1 MDPGSPPAPAV
12 CLDVPTPRLRF
23 TDGSPWSPITTSW
36 IWAVVVT
43 ITTSIAGY
51 WPEKPQIPVALPF
64 RSNLFISAG
73 IDTVV
78 RPPILVGRASVA
90 RELGSPAALSLD
102 LTPRETRRS
111 SSRASRRTTREPEAH
126 PSNLSHSSYSLPPTP
141 VTTSFEEQLPSA
153 KRRKTQR
160 SATVDEKTDS
170 TQDSA
175 QTPNQKGSGGPSQI
189 SNSVSRKR
197 ERGRKSALANGE
209 TVQPA
214 TPAPNPKQQS
224 QSTLHNFL
232 SRKPQ
237 DRRKSLATQNPS
249 PNPTMSTSNVSN
261 SPVMNPS
268 ASNGRKTRKSMPAK
282 LNGVENSEKTSSV
295 DSTTS
300 VTSTPQQN
308 AQGGKANKTPASS
321 AASANNAKAAQTQE
335 ASTKLATPATQP
347 RSTPRTTTAR
357 SRRAERKSRA
367 MAVTQDSKSVQ
378 STPVSAVNANS
389 HKPVNS
395 QVAARTSSRPQRSTR
410 KTAATSAS
418 QAVDDGSLETPSA
431 PKTPFSREVADSIES
446 TPAFDSKAGYETM
459 SGYDLDTPGYE
470 RSTPYG
476 ESFPFEYPADMYG
489 NKFGLDGSNDGPG
502 SPTASFS
509 TTTSAARTSGRT
521 RKPTIKAM
529 ESLESE
535 RRFRRNR
542 APSSMPE
549 SALKEVKGKA
559 AVKKTRANKKAS
571 AKTTG
576 TAQAFKAAVDGKWAA
591 VANRLLDLAAAAV
604 APEFEPSSEAEG
616 WLEELR
622 KEYVKKSEEKKTE
635 TPTVQSE
642 AEPVTEA
649 ASEAQPQAEIG
660 VEGSSKPFSTSET
673 HRWTDEDGFV
683 FTGKKNKYG
692 EELVLVGEGYS
703 WFRPNNTY
711 GDKLLPQPPIRLKSH
726 EQFEKDRIFG
736 YPPRMGERNLPQD
749 NKMPF
754 FFENVDEVKAT
765 IKAREEARKRGIAV
779 DRMMPAAYI
788 QTLIAQHDEN
798 APKDG
803 SGEAKETKETK
814 EPTRKRRRGGEASE
828 TTQPTKRRRREP
840 EPTPPA
846 EPPKTLRIKLT
857 LKGGAAGATRKR
869 SHSEMEDQPAETKP
883 TETKSQQER
892 SSPSKILKLGLRRNY
907 TQEMMKRTTPEDL
920 AKGPP
925 EPPKDKLEA
934 LNLAPLPGPPPRNY
948 NTAPGGRPRRRAA
961 AALIAEFQ
969 NHAEQRARRANAR
982 KRNVPSDKSDDPN
995 SQPNG
1000 QPNGHSNG
1008 QPN

>member
-1 MDPGSPPAPAV
+1 M
-12 CLDVPTPRLRF
+12 
-23 TDGSPWSPITTSW
+23 
-36 IWAVVVT
+36 
-43 ITTSIAGY
+43 
-51 WPEKPQIPVALPF
+51 
-64 RSNLFISAG
+64 
-73 IDTVV
+73 
-78 RPPILVGRASVA
+78 VGRASVA

-111 SSRASRRTTREPEAH
+111 SSRASRKTTREPEAL
-126 PSNLSHSSYSLPPTP
+126 PSNLSHSSVSLPPTP

-160 SATVDEKTDS
+160 SATVDEKTS
-170 TQDSA
+170 LNQESA
-175 QTPNQKGSGGPSQI
+175 QTPNQQGSGGPSQI
-189 SNSVSRKR
+189 SNSVPKKR
-197 ERGRKSALANGE
+197 GRGRKSALANGE

-214 TPAPNPKQQS
+214 TPTSNPKQQS

-232 SRKPQ
+232 SRTLK

-249 PNPTMSTSNVSN
+249 PNPTMSTSHVSSPAMN
-261 SPVMNPS
+261 SS
-268 ASNGRKTRKSMPAK
+268 ASNSRKTRKSMPAK
-282 LNGVENSEKTSSV
+282 LNGFENSEKTSSV
-295 DSTTS
+295 DSTS
-300 VTSTPQQN
+300 SLTSTPN
-308 AQGGKANKTPASS
+308 AQSGKADKAPANS
-321 AASANNAKAAQTQE
+321 AASAITAEAAEAQE
-335 ASTKLATPATQP
+335 ASTKLATSATQP

-367 MAVTQDSKSVQ
+367 MAATQNSKSAQ
-378 STPVSAVNANS
+378 STPVSAVNSSS
-389 HKPVNS
+389 HKPAHS
-395 QVAARTSSRPQRSTR
+395 QVATRTSSRPQRSTR
-410 KTAATSAS
+410 KSAINAAS
-418 QAVDDGSLETPSA
+418 QAVDDASFETPSVS
-431 PKTPFSREVADSIES
+431 KTPFGREVADSIES
-446 TPAFDSKAGYETM
+446 TPAIDSKAEFDTM
-459 SGYDLDTPGYE
+459 SGYDLDTPGIE

-476 ESFPFEYPADMYG
+476 ESFPFEYHADMYG
-489 NKFGLDGSNDGPG
+489 NKFGLDGSNEGPG
-502 SPTASFS
+502 SPTASYS

-542 APSSMPE
+542 APSSKPE

-559 AVKKTRANKKAS
+559 AVKKTRANKQAN
-571 AKTTG
+571 AKTAG
-576 TAQAFKAAVDGKWAA
+576 IAQASKAGVEGNWAVL
-591 VANRLLDLAAAAV
+591 ANRLLDLAAAAV

-616 WLEELR
+616 WVEELR
-622 KEYVKKSEEKKTE
+622 KEYMEKQEKKTE
-635 TPTVQSE
+635 TPAVQSE
-642 AEPVTEA
+642 AELVTEA

-660 VEGSSKPFSTSET
+660 VEGSSQT
-673 HRWTDEDGFV
+673 
-683 FTGKKNKYG
+683 NKFG
-692 EELVLVGEGYS
+692 EELVVVGEGYS

-788 QTLIAQHDEN
+788 QTLIAQHDET

-803 SGEAKETKETK
+803 PGEVKEAKETK

-828 TTQPTKRRRREP
+828 TTQVPKRRRREPEP

-857 LKGGAAGATRKR
+857 LKGGAGAATRKR
-869 SHSEMEDQPAETKP
+869 SYSEMEDQPAEMKPAETKP
-883 TETKSQQER
+883 AEGKSQQER

-907 TQEMMKRTTPEDL
+907 TQEMIRRTTPEDL
-920 AKGPP
+920 AMGPP
-925 EPPKDKLEA
+925 EPPKDMYEA
-934 LNLAPLPGPPPRNY
+934 FNVAPPPGPPPRNF

-969 NHAEQRARRANAR
+969 NHAEERARRANAR
-982 KRNVPSDKSDDPN
+982 KRNVPSDKPDDPN
-995 SQPNG
+995 TKPNGQPNG
-1000 QPNGHSNG
+1000 QPN
-1008 QPN
+1008 

>member
-1 MDPGSPPAPAV
+1 MEANNTEV
-12 CLDVPTPRLRF
+12 
-23 TDGSPWSPITTSW
+23 
-36 IWAVVVT
+36 
-43 ITTSIAGY
+43 
-51 WPEKPQIPVALPF
+51 
-64 RSNLFISAG
+64 
-73 IDTVV
+73 
-78 RPPILVGRASVA
+78 VGRASVA

-111 SSRASRRTTREPEAH
+111 SSRASRKTTREPEAL
-126 PSNLSHSSYSLPPTP
+126 PSNLSHSSISLPPTP
-141 VTTSFEEQLPSA
+141 VTTSFEEQLSSS
-153 KRRKTQR
+153 KRRKTHR
-160 SATVDEKTDS
+160 SATVDEKIGLN
-170 TQDSA
+170 QESA
-175 QTPNQKGSGGPSQI
+175 QTPKQQGSGGPSQI
-189 SNSVSRKR
+189 SNSVSKKR
-197 ERGRKSALANGE
+197 GRGRKSALANGE

-214 TPAPNPKQQS
+214 TPASNPKQQS

-232 SRKPQ
+232 SRTLK
-237 DRRKSLATQNPS
+237 DRRKSLVTQNPS
-249 PNPTMSTSNVSN
+249 TNPTMSTSNVSSPAMN
-261 SPVMNPS
+261 SS
-268 ASNGRKTRKSMPAK
+268 ASNSRKTRKSMPAK
-282 LNGVENSEKTSSV
+282 LNGFENSEKTSSV
-295 DSTTS
+295 DSTS
-300 VTSTPQQN
+300 SLTSTPN
-308 AQGGKANKTPASS
+308 AQSGKADKAPANS
-321 AASANNAKAAQTQE
+321 AASATTAEAAEAQE

-367 MAVTQDSKSVQ
+367 MAAQNSKSAQ
-378 STPVSAVNANS
+378 STPVSAVNSSS

-395 QVAARTSSRPQRSTR
+395 LVATRTSSRPQRSTR
-410 KTAATSAS
+410 KSAINAASL
-418 QAVDDGSLETPSA
+418 AVDDASLETPSV
-431 PKTPFSREVADSIES
+431 PKTPFGREVADSIES
-446 TPAFDSKAGYETM
+446 TPALDSKAEFDTM
-459 SGYDLDTPGYE
+459 SGYDLDTPGIE

-476 ESFPFEYPADMYG
+476 ESFPFEYHADMYG
-489 NKFGLDGSNDGPG
+489 NKFGLDGSNEGPG
-502 SPTASFS
+502 SPTASYS

-542 APSSMPE
+542 APSSKPE

-559 AVKKTRANKKAS
+559 AVKKTRANKQAN
-571 AKTTG
+571 AKTAG
-576 TAQAFKAAVDGKWAA
+576 IAQASKAGVDGKWA
-591 VANRLLDLAAAAV
+591 VLANRLLDLAAAAV
-604 APEFEPSSEAEG
+604 APEFEQSSEAEG
-616 WLEELR
+616 WVEELR
-622 KEYVKKSEEKKTE
+622 KEYMEKQEKKTE
-635 TPTVQSE
+635 TPAVQSE
-642 AEPVTEA
+642 AEPVIEA

-660 VEGSSKPFSTSET
+660 VEGISKPISTSET
-673 HRWTDEDGFV
+673 HRWTDEDGFI
-683 FTGKKNKYG
+683 FTGQKNKFG
-692 EELVLVGEGYS
+692 EELVVVGEGYS

-788 QTLIAQHDEN
+788 QTLIAQHDET

-803 SGEAKETKETK
+803 PGEVKEAKETK

-828 TTQPTKRRRREP
+828 TTQVPKRRRREPEP

-857 LKGGAAGATRKR
+857 LKGGAGAATRKR
-869 SHSEMEDQPAETKP
+869 SHSEMEDQPAEMKPAETKP
-883 TETKSQQER
+883 AERKSQQER

-907 TQEMMKRTTPEDL
+907 TQEMIRRTTPEDL
-920 AKGPP
+920 AMGPP
-925 EPPKDKLEA
+925 EPPKDIYEA
-934 LNLAPLPGPPPRNY
+934 FNVAPPPGPPPRNF

-969 NHAEQRARRANAR
+969 NHAEERARRANAR
-982 KRNVPSDKSDDPN
+982 KRNVPSDKPDDPN
-995 SQPNG
+995 TKPNGQPNG
-1000 QPNGHSNG
+1000 QPN
-1008 QPN
+1008 

>member
-1 MDPGSPPAPAV
+1 M
-12 CLDVPTPRLRF
+12 
-23 TDGSPWSPITTSW
+23 
-36 IWAVVVT
+36 
-43 ITTSIAGY
+43 
-51 WPEKPQIPVALPF
+51 
-64 RSNLFISAG
+64 
-73 IDTVV
+73 
-78 RPPILVGRASVA
+78 VGRASVA

-111 SSRASRRTTREPEAH
+111 SSRASRKTTREPEAL
-126 PSNLSHSSYSLPPTP
+126 PSNLSHSSISLPPTP

-160 SATVDEKTDS
+160 SATVDEKTS
-170 TQDSA
+170 SNQESA
-175 QTPNQKGSGGPSQI
+175 QTPNQQGSGGPSQI
-189 SNSVSRKR
+189 SNSVSKKR
-197 ERGRKSALANGE
+197 GRGRKSALANGE

-214 TPAPNPKQQS
+214 TPTSNPKQQS

-232 SRKPQ
+232 SRTLK

-249 PNPTMSTSNVSN
+249 PNPTMSTSHVSSPAMN
-261 SPVMNPS
+261 SS
-268 ASNGRKTRKSMPAK
+268 ASNSRKTRKSMPAK
-282 LNGVENSEKTSSV
+282 LNSFENSEKTSSV
-295 DSTTS
+295 DSTS
-300 VTSTPQQN
+300 SLTSTPN
-308 AQGGKANKTPASS
+308 AQSGKADKAPANS
-321 AASANNAKAAQTQE
+321 AASAITAEAAEAQE

-347 RSTPRTTTAR
+347 HSTPRTMTAR

-367 MAVTQDSKSVQ
+367 MAATQNSKSAQ
-378 STPVSAVNANS
+378 STPVSAVNS
-389 HKPVNS
+389 SSYKPAHS
-395 QVAARTSSRPQRSTR
+395 QVATRTSSRPQRSTR
-410 KTAATSAS
+410 KSAINAAS
-418 QAVDDGSLETPSA
+418 QAVDDASLETPSVS
-431 PKTPFSREVADSIES
+431 KTPFGREVADSIES
-446 TPAFDSKAGYETM
+446 TPALDSKAEFDTM
-459 SGYDLDTPGYE
+459 SGYDLDTPGIE

-476 ESFPFEYPADMYG
+476 ESFPFEYHADMYG
-489 NKFGLDGSNDGPG
+489 NKFGLDGSNEGPG
-502 SPTASFS
+502 SPTASYS

-542 APSSMPE
+542 APSSKPE

-559 AVKKTRANKKAS
+559 AVKKTRANKQAN
-571 AKTTG
+571 AKTAG
-576 TAQAFKAAVDGKWAA
+576 IAQASKAGIDGKWA
-591 VANRLLDLAAAAV
+591 VLANRLLDLAAAAV

-616 WLEELR
+616 WVEELR
-622 KEYVKKSEEKKTE
+622 KEYMEKQEKKTE
-635 TPTVQSE
+635 TPAVQSE

-660 VEGSSKPFSTSET
+660 VEGSSQT
-673 HRWTDEDGFV
+673 
-683 FTGKKNKYG
+683 NKFG
-692 EELVLVGEGYS
+692 EELVVVGEGYS

-788 QTLIAQHDEN
+788 QTLIAQHDET

-803 SGEAKETKETK
+803 PGEVKEAKETK

-828 TTQPTKRRRREP
+828 TTQVPKRRRREPEP

-857 LKGGAAGATRKR
+857 LKGGAGAATRKR
-869 SHSEMEDQPAETKP
+869 SYSEMEDQPADMKPAETKP
-883 TETKSQQER
+883 AEGKSQQER
-892 SSPSKILKLGLRRNY
+892 SSPSKILKLGLRRNH
-907 TQEMMKRTTPEDL
+907 TQEMIRRTTPEDL
-920 AKGPP
+920 AMSPP
-925 EPPKDKLEA
+925 EPPKDMYEA
-934 LNLAPLPGPPPRNY
+934 FNVAPPPGPPPRNY

-969 NHAEQRARRANAR
+969 NHAEERARRANAR
-982 KRNVPSDKSDDPN
+982 KRNVPSDKPDDPN
-995 SQPNG
+995 TKPNGQPNG
-1000 QPNGHSNG
+1000 QPN
-1008 QPN
+1008 